1 MWSCLTPKIRAGGWG
16 GSWDVCWETIWE
28 SEGLVWI
35 ILTSE
40 AVSISVKQVEKSG
53 IKDAGV
59 NTGWYPRVTD
69 TMAKRKAWHSP
80 TLPKLK
86 KKKTFQERK
95 YLTKMQCWIIQCD
108 VSPQI
113 FRKILYTKSMVVCM
127 WVCVVRGRWGICFGR
142 VFILGRRWEER
153 GEGRERGRNLIRF
166 GSPWCVTVTSSKVLW
181 QPWKY
186 KLRGKPKRFQ
196 RRTEWF
202 IRWEWWFKSSP
213 CKLQWTGS
221 PQLLSQFYFSMKI
234 LFTLLHSVLI
244 MF

>member
-1 MWSCLTPKIRAGGWG
+1 MHCSGGTAVEERRAVERNQEGKWRQKNSWWVMVKFVPNHHGNHVIVSYTKNKGGGWEAPE
-16 GSWDVCWETIWE
+16 VFYWETIWE

-59 NTGWYPRVTD
+59 NTGVIPKSDWHD
-69 TMAKRKAWHSP
+69 GKEKAWHSP

-127 WVCVVRGRWGICFGR
+127 WVC
-142 VFILGRRWEER
+142 
-153 GEGRERGRNLIRF
+153 GEGQVRD
-166 GSPWCVTVTSSKVLW
+166 
-181 QPWKY
+181 
-186 KLRGKPKRFQ
+186 
-196 RRTEWF
+196 
-202 IRWEWWFKSSP
+202 
-213 CKLQWTGS
+213 
-221 PQLLSQFYFSMKI
+221 
-234 LFTLLHSVLI
+234 
-244 MF
+244 MFW